1 MATEI
6 ITAENTSMA
15 PITAENTSM
24 APITAKPVLALA
36 FDSTTGE
43 GKKRLFNA
51 LNTAESLN
59 DANIKQLTLA
69 GVIVQP
75 TEYLDKATGEVEMC
89 EGTTFIAEQG
99 AYFSLSDG
107 IARCAKDLIAAYG
120 SDFADEPITIEFT
133 ERNLGGGRSLKQFI
147 LL

>member
-6 ITAENTSMA
+6 TTTENTRMA
-15 PITAENTSM
+15 STVNT
-24 APITAKPVLALA
+24 KPAMALA
-36 FDSTTGE
+36 FDTTTVE

-59 DANIKQLTLA
+59 DANIEQLTLS

-75 TEYLDKATGEVEMC
+75 TERLDQATGEVVVC
-89 EGTTFIAEQG
+89 EGTTFITEQG
-99 AYFSLSDG
+99 AYFSQSDG
-107 IARCAKDLIAAYG
+107 IARCAKNLIMAYD

-133 ERNLGGGRSLKQFI
+133 ERKLGGGRKLKQFI
-147 LL
+147 VL